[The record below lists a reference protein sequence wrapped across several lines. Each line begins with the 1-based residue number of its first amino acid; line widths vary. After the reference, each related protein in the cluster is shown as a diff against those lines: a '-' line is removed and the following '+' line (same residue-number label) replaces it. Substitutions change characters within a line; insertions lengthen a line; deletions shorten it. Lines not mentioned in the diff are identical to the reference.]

1 VVDISSFD
9 AILYISYKERS
20 RHMVSRLSRVI
31 IISILSILSLS
42 MLQGCSSLSTKSHDG
57 AVNIFNSMFQ
67 GDPRLRPWDP
77 PAEIG
82 YGARIPNMR
91 GDVDKF
97 CKRGG
102 DCG

>member
-1 VVDISSFD
+1 MTST
-9 AILYISYKERS
+9 
-20 RHMVSRLSRVI
+20 LSRGI
-31 IISILSILSLS
+31 IISILSLSI
-42 MLQGCSSLSTKSHDG
+42 LQGCSSTPGYQDAHQDG
-57 AVNIFNSMFQ
+57 FKNAFIKGLMR
-67 GDPRLRPWDP
+67 GDPSSRPWDP